1 MKISEMVEQAHK
13 NARFKGFWEDWEMA
27 QYYKHT
33 TDYGGLDEEEIKVVE
48 NNAIA
53 ARLALIHS
61 EVSEALEA
69 LRVGDMD
76 NFAEELAD
84 IVIRVGDTA
93 GGLGIDLESEIK
105 KKMEKNKA
113 RGYLHGKRF

>member
-1 MKISEMVEQAHK
+1 MKINEMVEQAHR
-13 NARFKGFWEDWEMA
+13 NARSKGFWEDFKYVQCAKWNA
-27 QYYKHT
+27 YKSVSK
-33 TDYGGLDEEEIKVVE
+33 EEVESME

-69 LRVGDMD
+69 LRIGDME

-105 KKMEKNKA
+105 KKMERNKA
-113 RGYLHGKRF
+113 RGHMHNKRF